1 MGPPVLFDFE
11 DAIHKVMIEKAQDL
25 HRLRHSAAHI
35 LAQAVRRLWPQTRL
49 AIGPPIEE
57 GFYYDLDLPQPITDE
72 DLPKIEAEMKKIID
86 ADLPFKQSWMGR
98 QEALD
103 FFGTKGER
111 FKQEI
116 IREIQDEKVSI
127 YTDGEFMDL
136 CEGPHMASTGQVKAV
151 KLLSLAGAYWRGDER
166 NPQLTR
172 IYGTAFF
179 DKKELEE
186 FLKRREEAKKRDHRK
201 LGQELRL
208 FSILEEA
215 GAGLVF
221 YQPKGAVVRQLIE
234 SYSRQEH
241 ARRGYVPV
249 LTPHVLRSDIWVRSG
264 HYDHYKPNMYM
275 FKVEEQEW
283 GIKPMN
289 CPGHILI
296 YQTALHSYRE
306 LPLRFF
312 ELGTV
317 YRNEK
322 SGVLHGL
329 LRVRGFTQDDSHIFC
344 RPSQLESELS
354 GVLDFIRSAMSDFG
368 FREYKIELST
378 RPPEFMGDESQW
390 IRAEE
395 VLKRVLESQK
405 VPYQL
410 SPGAGAFYGP
420 KIDVHVK
427 DTLGRYW
434 QCATAQ
440 LDYVLPQRFG
450 LRYAEENGQEA
461 QPVMIHR
468 AIFGSLERFLGTLIE
483 HYGGAFPVWLAPV
496 QAVVIPV
503 TPAQE
508 SYAGQ
513 VGTVLADAGIRVETD
528 SRKERFQAKIRD
540 AELNKIPYML
550 VVGQREADSGQVSVR
565 SKNTGDQGAV
575 TVEEFLSRIT
585 EEIKNKV

>member
-1 MGPPVLFDFE
+1 MQENDKKMN
-11 DAIHKVMIEKAQDL
+11 DDL
-25 HRLRHSAAHI
+25 HTLRHSAAHI
-35 LAQAVRRLWPQTRL
+35 VAQAVKRLWPQTKL

-57 GFYYDLDLPQPITDE
+57 GFYYDIAPERPLTEE
-72 DLPKIEAEMKKIID
+72 DLPKIEAEIAKIIKS
-86 ADLPFKQSWMGR
+86 DLPFRQSWMSKK
-98 QEALD
+98 EAAD
-103 FFGTKGER
+103 FFKKKGEP
-111 FKQEI
+111 FKEEI
-116 IREIQDEKVSI
+116 IQGIPDEKVSI
-127 YTDGEFMDL
+127 YTDGNFLDL
-136 CEGPHMASTGQVKAV
+136 CEGPHMRSTGQVKTI
-151 KLLSLAGAYWRGDER
+151 KLLSLAGAYWRGNEK

-179 DKKELEE
+179 KKEELDE
-186 FLKRREEAKKRDHRK
+186 FLRVREEAKLRDHRK
-201 LGQELRL
+201 LGTSLKL

-221 YQPKGAVVRQLIE
+221 YQPRGAIVRQLIE
-234 SYSRQEH
+234 DYSRQQH
-241 ARRGYVPV
+241 LARGYQPV
-249 LTPHVLRSDIWVRSG
+249 ITPHLLRSDVWVRSG
-264 HYDHYKPNMYM
+264 HYQHYKPNMYI

-296 YQTALHSYRE
+296 YQTGLRSYRE

-329 LRVRGFTQDDSHIFC
+329 LRVRGFTQDDAHIFC
-344 RPSQLESELS
+344 RPSQLEEELGS
-354 GVLDFIRSAMSDFG
+354 VLDLIQTAMQDFG
-368 FREYKIELST
+368 FPEYKVELST
-378 RPPEFMGDESQW
+378 RPEEFLGDEGQW
-390 IRAEE
+390 KQAEE
-395 VLKRVLESQK
+395 ILKRVLEARK
-405 VPYQL
+405 VAYAM

-440 LDYVLPQRFG
+440 LDFVLPQRFN
-450 LRYAEENGQEA
+450 LRYVEENGQDA

-496 QAVVIPV
+496 QATVIPITDKQAPYAKEV
-503 TPAQE
+503 AQIL
-508 SYAGQ
+508 SKAG
-513 VGTVLADAGIRVETD
+513 VRTEVDDRRETL
-528 SRKERFQAKIRD
+528 QARIRD
-540 AELNKIPYML
+540 AQLLKIPYML
-550 VVGQREADSGQVSVR
+550 IVGQREAQDQKVSVR
-565 SKNTGDQGAV
+565 ARASGDAGV
-575 TVEEFLSRIT
+575 MGIGEFSEKIT
-585 EEIKNKV
+585 REIQEKR

>member
-1 MGPPVLFDFE
+1 MND
-11 DAIHKVMIEKAQDL
+11 DL
-25 HRLRHSAAHI
+25 HTLRHSAAHI
-35 LAQAVRRLWPQTRL
+35 LAQAVKRLWPKTRL

-57 GFYYDLDLPQPITDE
+57 GFYYDIAPEQPLTDE
-72 DLPKIEAEMKKIID
+72 DLPRLEAEMAAIIQ
-86 ADLPFKQSWMGR
+86 ADMPFQQTWMTKEEATAFFQKRGEPFK
-98 QEALD
+98 A
-103 FFGTKGER
+103 
-111 FKQEI
+111 EI
-116 IREIQDEKVSI
+116 IRDIPDAKVSI
-127 YTDGEFMDL
+127 YTDGEFIDL
-136 CEGPHMASTGQVKAV
+136 CEGPHMRSTGQVKVV
-151 KLLSLAGAYWRGDER
+151 KLLSLAGAYWRGNEK

-179 DKKELEE
+179 KKEELDE
-186 FLKRREEAKKRDHRK
+186 FLRVREEAKLRDHRK
-201 LGQELRL
+201 LGTSLKL

-221 YQPKGAVVRQLIE
+221 YQPRGAMVRQIIE
-234 SYSRQEH
+234 EYSRRQH
-241 ARRGYVPV
+241 AQRGYLPV
-249 LTPHVLRSDIWVRSG
+249 ITPHVLRSDIWVRSG
-264 HYDHYKPNMYM
+264 HYQHYKPNMYT

-296 YQTALHSYRE
+296 YQTALRSYRE

-329 LRVRGFTQDDSHIFC
+329 LRVRGFTQDDAHIFC
-344 RPSQLESELS
+344 RLNQLEEELS
-354 GVLDFIRSAMSDFG
+354 GVLDLIQSAMKDFG
-368 FREYKIELST
+368 FSEYKVELST
-378 RPPEFMGDESQW
+378 RPPEFLGDEGQW
-390 IRAEE
+390 KQAEE
-395 VLKRVLESQK
+395 ILKRVLDARK
-405 VPYQL
+405 IPYAM

-440 LDYVLPQRFG
+440 LDFVLPQRFN
-450 LRYAEENGQEA
+450 LRYVEENGQEA

-496 QAVVIPV
+496 QAVVIPITDKQAAYAKEV
-503 TPAQE
+503 AQGLSQKDVRTE
-508 SYAGQ
+508 
-513 VGTVLADAGIRVETD
+513 VDDRRETL
-528 SRKERFQAKIRD
+528 QARIRD
-540 AELNKIPYML
+540 AQLSKIPYML
-550 VVGQREADSGQVSVR
+550 IVGQREAQDQKVSVR
-565 SKNTGDQGAV
+565 ARASGDAGV
-575 TVEEFLSRIT
+575 MGVGEFSDKIAR
-585 EEIKNKV
+585 EIRERR